1 MADAEPERIAFGTAR
16 ARWVLATTAL
26 GSGMAFLDGTV
37 VNVALPSIGRDLNA
51 DIGGLQ
57 WIINGYMLMVASL
70 ILLSGSLGDRLGR
83 RRLFVIGVIWF
94 AVASTICAAAPTLE
108 VMIAGRVLQGVGGAL
123 LTPGSLAILQTSFQH
138 SDRGKAV
145 GAWSGLTSV
154 SAAIGPFVGGWLVDS
169 GSWRLIFLINLPLAA
184 VTVAIALRHVPETR
198 DETATGK
205 LDVAGAGLVTL
216 ALGGLTFGLI
226 SAGNRGFGDPMV
238 LAALIVGVVCLVAFV
253 EVERRSSHPL
263 LPPGIFASLRFTGA
277 NLVSVAVYGAL
288 GTATFLLVVYLQ
300 EVLGYSALQAGA
312 ALLPMTLL
320 MLTLSGYA
328 GSLSDRI
335 GARTPMTI
343 GPLLMS
349 CGFLLLLRVK
359 PGAGYVSAVLPAVV
373 VLGLGLVSTVAPLT
387 ATVLSSVEDHHA
399 GIASGVN
406 NAVARSAQLMS
417 VAAIPLAAGITGD
430 AYRNPV
436 AFSSG
441 FRTAMWIS
449 ASLSA
454 AGAVLAFVTLADRR
468 PTGPKPA
475 QPVLV
480 ATGTHHRACALESP
494 PLYTCPGSTSTT
506 TVK

>member
-1 MADAEPERIAFGTAR
+1 MADAEPERIAFGTPR
-16 ARWVLATTAL
+16 ARWVLAATAL
-26 GSGMAFLDGTV
+26 GSGMVFLDGTV
-37 VNVALPSIGRDLNA
+37 VNVALPSMGRDLNA
-51 DIGGLQ
+51 DVGGLQ

-83 RRLFVIGVIWF
+83 RRLFVTGVIWF
-94 AVASTICAAAPTLE
+94 ALASAICAAAPTLE
-108 VMIAGRVLQGVGGAL
+108 VMIAGRVLQGIGGAL

-145 GAWSGLTSV
+145 GTWSGLTSV
-154 SAAIGPFVGGWLVDS
+154 SAAVGPFIGGWLVDS
-169 GSWRLIFLINLPLAA
+169 GSWRLIFLLNLPLAA
-184 VTVAIALRHVPETR
+184 VTVALALRHVPESR

-205 LDVAGAGLVTL
+205 LDVAGAALATL

-226 SAGNRGFGDPMV
+226 SAGDRGFSDPTV
-238 LAALIVGVVCLVAFV
+238 LAALIAGVVCLVAFV
-253 EVERRSSHPL
+253 EVERRSSHPM
-263 LPPGIFASLRFTGA
+263 LPPGIFANLRFTGA
-277 NLVSVAVYGAL
+277 NLVTVVVYGAL
-288 GTATFLLVVYLQ
+288 GTATFLVVVYLQ
-300 EVLGYSALQAGA
+300 EVLGYSALRAGA

-320 MLTLSGYA
+320 MLTLSGYV

-406 NAVARSAQLMS
+406 NAVARSAQLIS

-468 PTGPKPA
+468 PTDAKRA
-475 QPVLV
+475 TPVLV
-480 ATGTHHRACALESP
+480 ASGTHHLHCALESP
-494 PLYTCPGSTSTT
+494 PLSNCPGSTSTT
-506 TVK
+506 IVK